1 MLPCVIASISDI
13 HLGHRSNPTLNI
25 IAALD
30 KVIFEDRLLEKI
42 DLLIL
47 AGDIYE
53 RLLDLN
59 HPDIGEIDMWMSR
72 VLRGCHKH
80 KVALRVLRGT
90 RSHDWDQP
98 QRFELFYEMLKLDI
112 DFKYVDTLEIEYMTA
127 LDAHV
132 LYVPDNYKHDS
143 SETLEEVRELLR
155 ARALDKVDISIMHG
169 MFDYQQ
175 PEGIRVA
182 EAHDSAAYMSFTR
195 HFIFIGHVHTHSVVG
210 NAIAQGSFDRL
221 KHGEEEPKGFVIAY
235 IDEDNGN
242 HVFFVE
248 NTKARIY
255 KTVQCYKMDLE
266 STLRYIEEVTTPLPG
281 DSAVR
286 IEAEPDHPL
295 FSNMHE
301 LDKLFPTITW
311 SKLPKQK
318 DETMKETVVVS
329 TSEFDEWSPVVL
341 TRENIVDVLMKRLE
355 TKITLDADKLFV
367 QEQLQ
372 ELR

>member
-182 EAHDSAAYMSFTR
+182 EAHSSAA
-195 HFIFIGHVHTHSVVG
+195 
-210 NAIAQGSFDRL
+210 
-221 KHGEEEPKGFVIAY
+221 
-235 IDEDNGN
+235 
-242 HVFFVE
+242 
-248 NTKARIY
+248 
-255 KTVQCYKMDLE
+255 
-266 STLRYIEEVTTPLPG
+266 
-281 DSAVR
+281 
-286 IEAEPDHPL
+286 
-295 FSNMHE
+295 
-301 LDKLFPTITW
+301 
-311 SKLPKQK
+311 
-318 DETMKETVVVS
+318 
-329 TSEFDEWSPVVL
+329 
-341 TRENIVDVLMKRLE
+341 
-355 TKITLDADKLFV
+355 
-367 QEQLQ
+367 
-372 ELR
+372 